1 MRGLGRIFKRGS
13 VYWIAYSYRGKEFR
27 ESSHSKSEA
36 QAQRLLKKRIG
47 EMGRGRLIGPA
58 LEKTTFDDLAEL
70 LLTDYR
76 INRKRSLA
84 RITADRANEIL
95 LRATRSSF
103 RSMCASALKVD
114 APIKPPQGGPCP
126 CLPRLVCSRAGR
138 IRGGS
143 KAAKKIVE
151 TRRAESKEEGSGT

>member
-1 MRGLGRIFKRGS
+1 MRGMGS
-13 VYWIAYSYRGKEFR
+13 VYQRGHVWWVQYSFNGRKHR
-27 ESSHSKSEA
+27 ESTRSRNRRDA
-36 QAQRLLKKRIG
+36 VRLLRSRLEEI
-47 EMGRGRLIGPA
+47 GRGRLIGPA

-95 LRATRSSF
+95 LRATRSSS

-138 IRGGS
+138 IRGGP

>member
-1 MRGLGRIFKRGS
+1 MRGMGS
-13 VYWIAYSYRGKEFR
+13 VYQRGHVWWVQYSFNGRKHR
-27 ESSHSKSEA
+27 ESTRSRNRRDA
-36 QAQRLLKKRIG
+36 VRLLRSRLEEI
-47 EMGRGRLIGPA
+47 GRGRLIGPA

-103 RSMCASALKVD
+103 RSMCASALKGRCSHQTP
-114 APIKPPQGGPCP
+114 ARRPLSLPPEAGMFARWPNQG
-126 CLPRLVCSRAGR
+126 RLEGR
-138 IRGGS
+138 
-143 KAAKKIVE
+143 
-151 TRRAESKEEGSGT
+151 